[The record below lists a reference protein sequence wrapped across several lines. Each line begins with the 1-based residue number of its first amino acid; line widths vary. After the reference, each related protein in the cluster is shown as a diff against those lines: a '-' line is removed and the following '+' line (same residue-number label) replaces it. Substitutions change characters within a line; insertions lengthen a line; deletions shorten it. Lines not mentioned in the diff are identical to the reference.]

1 MNIIVKEVSPS
12 LFSATLDGDELCRSR
27 QPLFATARVL
37 SGRGVPP
44 ETELTMTHAG
54 STIVAMRATV
64 GAAAKLRVEE
74 GEHGPRFNTFKP
86 FDASAVRHVTP

>member
-27 QPLFATARVL
+27 QPLLAAARVL
-37 SGRGVPP
+37 SGRGVPL

-54 STIVAMRATV
+54 SAIVAMRATV
-64 GAAAKLRVEE
+64 GAAAELTVEE
-74 GEHGPRFNTFKP
+74 GKHGPRFRAFRP
-86 FDASAVRHVTP
+86 FNASAV